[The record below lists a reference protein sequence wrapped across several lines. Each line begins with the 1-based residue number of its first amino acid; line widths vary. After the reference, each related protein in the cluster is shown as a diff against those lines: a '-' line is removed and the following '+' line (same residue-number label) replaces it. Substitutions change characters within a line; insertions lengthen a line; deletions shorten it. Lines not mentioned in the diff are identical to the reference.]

1 MLADLSLPQLH
12 EQVQEMAPPSDT
24 GSVAHDVFYRLLET
38 YKSTDTPTRLH
49 ALATTCN
56 ARIIREAMTLPLDL
70 LAAYGRL
77 ASLARWRARQIEENV
92 DVRW

>member
-1 MLADLSLPQLH
+1 MLADLPLPQLH
-12 EQVQEMAPPSDT
+12 ERVQTMAPLTDT

-38 YKSTDTPTRLH
+38 YKSTDTPTRLD

-56 ARIIREAMTLPLDL
+56 ARIMRDASTLPLDL

-77 ASLARWRARQIEENV
+77 ARLARWRARQIEEHV
-92 DVRW
+92 DARR

>member
-1 MLADLSLPQLH
+1 MLANLPLPQLH
-12 EQVQEMAPPSDT
+12 EQVQTLDFSTAS

-38 YKSTDTPTRLH
+38 YRSTDTPAQLD

-56 ARIIREAMTLPLDL
+56 ARIMREASTLPLDL

-77 ASLARWRARQIEENV
+77 ASLARWRARQIEEHV
-92 DVRW
+92 DARR